1 MWIKDLILTKMKRT
15 AHHYPTLGNPT
26 MPIFRLVPIL
36 PIRGGG
42 PVASSFFFGGMPVGL
57 ENYKQ

>member
-1 MWIKDLILTKMKRT
+1 MILTRMKRT
-15 AHHYPTLGNPT
+15 AHHLDYNYPTLGNPT